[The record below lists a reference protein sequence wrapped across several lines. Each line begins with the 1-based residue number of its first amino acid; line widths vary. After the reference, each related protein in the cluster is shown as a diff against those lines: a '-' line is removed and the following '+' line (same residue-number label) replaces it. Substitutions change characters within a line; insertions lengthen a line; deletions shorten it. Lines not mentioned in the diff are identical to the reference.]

1 MRDGLSAL
9 GMAVLCP
16 FRRSS
21 MCRYVYRELTRNEV
35 LDLITI
41 VPATA
46 CHQKNYVGTY
56 SRYNYSVVFSYTS
69 PPKNGG
75 LVEDNA
81 LDLGPK
87 STGFKVWPNLL
98 CDS

>member
-35 LDLITI
+35 LDLTTI
-41 VPATA
+41 IPAAA
-46 CHQKNYVGTY
+46 CQQKNYVGTY
-56 SRYNYSVVFSYTS
+56 SRFIRLS
-69 PPKNGG
+69 PQWGG
-75 LVEDNA
+75 KIRFNLHK
-81 LDLGPK
+81 LMRDLRR
-87 STGFKVWPNLL
+87 V
-98 CDS
+98 DR